1 MGIFYL
7 SRRRALLNRKKKKFI
22 ITAPVTVILP
32 FLYNPKQHY
41 GHNNY
46 RGTKKEKETAATRYS
61 ILQGEKHKQQVRV
74 VHLRCDRMAD
84 STKTKITLHCTMAN
98 VSPTLV
104 QPWLEVS
111 QSTGQGSCVARA
123 FLQMMGSVG
132 AERRVHDLRQSHFLV
147 PVWRRPLRGRM
158 DRGECRPREVAAE

>member
-7 SRRRALLNRKKKKFI
+7 SRRRGLLKKKKKKKNI
-22 ITAPVTVILP
+22 ITAPVIVILP

-46 RGTKKEKETAATRYS
+46 RGTEKETAATRYS
-61 ILQGEKHKQQVRV
+61 ILQGEARATSPDSSLAVRPNRRF
-74 VHLRCDRMAD
+74 H
-84 STKTKITLHCTMAN
+84 KTKITLHCTMAN

-111 QSTGQGSCVARA
+111 HSTGQGSCGMARA

-158 DRGECRPREVAAE
+158 DTGECRPREVAAE